1 MNETVRE
8 SVLDLIE
15 KRSDVVAI
23 TAGTPSVIGFTED
36 YRKRAGKQFVDVGIA
51 EEHAVA
57 MASGIA
63 RNGGTPIF
71 GVFSPF
77 LQRTYDQLSS
87 DLCLNNNPAVIM
99 VFMASVYG

>member
-1 MNETVRE
+1 M
-8 SVLDLIE
+8 IE
-15 KRSDVVAI
+15 KRSDIVAI

-71 GVFSPF
+71 EFSVRSCRERMTNF
-77 LQRTYDQLSS
+77 RQT
-87 DLCLNNNPAVIM
+87 CV
-99 VFMASVYG
+99 